1 MRIVIIGAGE
11 VGFHVAKALS
21 QDDHDITVI
30 DIDSIKCKRAS
41 ESLDVIVIE
50 GNGASPRNLS
60 EANVQEADYVLCLT
74 RVDEVNLIAS
84 QQAKELGAKKIIARL
99 RNQQYTAR
107 DSIIKPE
114 KFGIDHVIHPEREA
128 VREIVKLVRHS
139 YATQVMEFEGGRMQM
154 IGIRI
159 EESSPI
165 IGKTVREICDDERDF
180 RFGIVTVIRDG
191 ESHVPWSDFVFKH
204 TDTAYFIVK
213 KERLNSL
220 MYMLG
225 KEATETK
232 SIVILGG
239 SKIGRS
245 IAQELEGELNV
256 RLIDGK
262 REKAEWLASNL
273 EQTMVLHGD
282 GTDVELLKAENIN
295 DADSFISVTENEQTN
310 LLSGMLAHHLGVKQ
324 TVIHLSTT
332 EYMPIVQEIGLGA
345 VISKNMS
352 TVNSILKFISSSQTE
367 SPVTTFD
374 EIDVDVVEFSP
385 EPGSRVT
392 TAQLKDI
399 KFPEDSI
406 VGVINHHGQLSIA
419 RGSSLLTDEDTVLV
433 FAKSNAISK
442 IRRLFE
448 AQ

>member
-21 QDDHDITVI
+21 QEDHDITVV
-30 DIDSIKCKRAS
+30 DIDPAKCKRAS

-84 QQAKELGAKKIIARL
+84 QQANELGANKIIARL
-99 RNQQYTAR
+99 RNQQYTTQ

-114 KFGIDHVIHPEREA
+114 KFGINHVIHPEKEA
-128 VREIVKLVRHS
+128 CREIVKLVHHS
-139 YATQVMEFEGGRMQM
+139 YATQVTDFESGRMQM
-154 IGIRI
+154 IGVRI
-159 EESSPI
+159 EKSSPVV
-165 IGKTVREICDDERDF
+165 GKTVREICDVDSEF
-180 RFGIVTVIRDG
+180 KFGIVTVIRDG
-191 ESHVPWSDFVFKH
+191 ESHVPWSDFIFSH
-204 TDTAYFIVK
+204 SDTAYFIVK
-213 KERLNSL
+213 KQHLSAL
-220 MYMLG
+220 MHMLG

-232 SIVILGG
+232 SIIILGG

-245 IAQELEGELNV
+245 IAEELENELNV
-256 RLIDGK
+256 RLIDDD
-262 REKAEWLASNL
+262 REKAEWLASKL

-295 DADSFISVTENEQTN
+295 DADSFIAVTESEKTN

-374 EIDVDVVEFSP
+374 EIDVDVIELSP
-385 EPGSRVT
+385 EPGSKVT
-392 TAQLKDI
+392 TAPLKDI

-406 VGVINHHGQLSIA
+406 VGVINSHDKLSIA
-419 RGSSLLTDEDTVLV
+419 RGASQLTVEDKVLV
-433 FAKSNAISK
+433 FAKSNAVSK
-442 IRRLFE
+442 LKSLFE
-448 AQ
+448 S

>member
-21 QDDHDITVI
+21 QEDHDITVI
-30 DIDSIKCKRAS
+30 DIDSVKCKRAS

-84 QQAKELGAKKIIARL
+84 QQAKELGAKKVIARL
-99 RNQQYTAR
+99 RNQQYTTR

-128 VREIVKLVRHS
+128 CREIVKLVHHS
-139 YATQVMEFEGGRMQM
+139 YATQVMEFEGGRMQT
-154 IGIRI
+154 IGIRLD
-159 EESSPI
+159 ESSPVM
-165 IGKTVREICDDERDF
+165 GKTVREICDEDRDF
-180 RFGIVTVIRDG
+180 RFGIVTVIRAG
-191 ESHVPWSDFVFKH
+191 ESRVPWSDFVFEK
-204 TDTAYFIVK
+204 DDIAYFIVK
-213 KERLNSL
+213 KEHLYSL
-220 MYMLG
+220 MHMLG
-225 KEATETK
+225 KEATETH
-232 SIVILGG
+232 SVVILGG

-245 IAQELEGELNV
+245 IAEELQSELSV
-256 RLIDGK
+256 RLIEEK

-273 EQTMVLHGD
+273 KQTMVLHGD

-295 DADSFISVTENEQTN
+295 EADSFISVTESEQTN
-310 LLSGMLAHHLGVKQ
+310 LLSGMLAHHLGVEQ

-367 SPVTTFD
+367 TPITTFD
-374 EIDVDVVEFSP
+374 EIDVDVIEFSP
-385 EPGSRVT
+385 EPGSKVT
-392 TAQLKDI
+392 TLPLQDI

-419 RGSSLLTDEDTVLV
+419 RGSSQLTDEDTVLV
-433 FAKSNAISK
+433 FAKSSAVSTLRK
-442 IRRLFE
+442 LFE
-448 AQ
+448 S

>member
-21 QDDHDITVI
+21 QEDHDITVI
-30 DIDSIKCKRAS
+30 DIDSVKCKRAS

-84 QQAKELGAKKIIARL
+84 QQAKELGAKKVIARL
-99 RNQQYTAR
+99 RNQQYTTR

-128 VREIVKLVRHS
+128 CREIVKLVHHS
-139 YATQVMEFEGGRMQM
+139 YATQVMEFEGGRMQT
-154 IGIRI
+154 IGIRLD
-159 EESSPI
+159 ESSPVM
-165 IGKTVREICDDERDF
+165 GKTVREICDEDRDF
-180 RFGIVTVIRDG
+180 RFGIVTVIRAG
-191 ESHVPWSDFVFKH
+191 ESRVPWSDFVFEK
-204 TDTAYFIVK
+204 DDIAYFIVK
-213 KERLNSL
+213 KEHLYSL
-220 MYMLG
+220 MYLLG
-225 KEATETK
+225 KEATETH
-232 SIVILGG
+232 SVVILGG

-245 IAQELEGELNV
+245 IAEELQSELSV
-256 RLIDGK
+256 RLIEEK

-273 EQTMVLHGD
+273 KQTMVLHGD

-295 DADSFISVTENEQTN
+295 EADSFISVTESEQTN

-367 SPVTTFD
+367 TPITTFD
-374 EIDVDVVEFSP
+374 EIDVDVIEFSP
-385 EPGSRVT
+385 EPGSKVT
-392 TAQLKDI
+392 TMPLQDI

-419 RGSSLLTDEDTVLV
+419 RGSSQLTDEDTVLV
-433 FAKSNAISK
+433 FAKSSAVSNLRK
-442 IRRLFE
+442 LFE
-448 AQ
+448 S

>member
-21 QDDHDITVI
+21 QEDHDITVV
-30 DIDSIKCKRAS
+30 DIDPAKCKRAS

-84 QQAKELGAKKIIARL
+84 QQANELGANKIIARL
-99 RNQQYTAR
+99 RNQQYTTQ

-114 KFGIDHVIHPEREA
+114 KFGINHVIHPEKEA
-128 VREIVKLVRHS
+128 CREIVKLVHHS
-139 YATQVMEFEGGRMQM
+139 YATQVTDFESGRMQM

-159 EESSPI
+159 EKSSPVV
-165 IGKTVREICDDERDF
+165 GKTVREICDADSEF
-180 RFGIVTVIRDG
+180 KFGIVTVIRDG
-191 ESHVPWSDFVFKH
+191 ESHVPWSDFIFSH
-204 TDTAYFIVK
+204 SDTAYFIVK
-213 KERLNSL
+213 KQHLSAL
-220 MYMLG
+220 MHMLG

-232 SIVILGG
+232 SIIILGG

-245 IAQELEGELNV
+245 IAEELENELNV
-256 RLIDGK
+256 RLIDDD
-262 REKAEWLASNL
+262 REKAEWLASKL

-295 DADSFISVTENEQTN
+295 EADSFIAVTESEKTN

-374 EIDVDVVEFSP
+374 EIDVDVIELSP
-385 EPGSRVT
+385 EPGSKVT
-392 TAQLKDI
+392 TAPLKDI

-406 VGVINHHGQLSIA
+406 VGVINSHDKLSIA
-419 RGSSLLTDEDTVLV
+419 RGASQLTAEDTVLV
-433 FAKSNAISK
+433 FAKSNAVSK
-442 IRRLFE
+442 LKTLFE
-448 AQ
+448 S

>member
-21 QDDHDITVI
+21 QEDHDITVV
-30 DIDSIKCKRAS
+30 DIDPAKCKRAS

-84 QQAKELGAKKIIARL
+84 QQANKLGANKIIARL
-99 RNQQYTAR
+99 RNQQYTTQ

-114 KFGIDHVIHPEREA
+114 KFGINHVIHPEKEA
-128 VREIVKLVRHS
+128 CREIVKLVHHS
-139 YATQVMEFEGGRMQM
+139 YATQVTDFESGRMQM
-154 IGIRI
+154 IGVRI
-159 EESSPI
+159 EKSSPVV
-165 IGKTVREICDDERDF
+165 GKTVREICDVDSEF
-180 RFGIVTVIRDG
+180 KFGIVTVIRDG
-191 ESHVPWSDFVFKH
+191 ESHVPWSDFIFSH
-204 TDTAYFIVK
+204 SDTAYFIVK
-213 KERLNSL
+213 KQHLSAL
-220 MYMLG
+220 MHMLG

-232 SIVILGG
+232 SIIILGG

-245 IAQELEGELNV
+245 IAEELENELNV
-256 RLIDGK
+256 RLIDDD
-262 REKAEWLASNL
+262 REKAEWLASKL

-295 DADSFISVTENEQTN
+295 DADSFIAVTESEKTN

-332 EYMPIVQEIGLGA
+332 EYMPIVQVIGLGA

-374 EIDVDVVEFSP
+374 EIDVDVIELSP
-385 EPGSRVT
+385 EPGSKVT
-392 TAQLKDI
+392 TAPLKDI

-406 VGVINHHGQLSIA
+406 VGVINSHDKLSIA
-419 RGSSLLTDEDTVLV
+419 RGASQLTVEDTVLV
-433 FAKSNAISK
+433 FAKSNAVSK
-442 IRRLFE
+442 LKTLFE
-448 AQ
+448 S

>member
-21 QDDHDITVI
+21 QEDHDITVI
-30 DIDSIKCKRAS
+30 DIDSVKCKRAS

-84 QQAKELGAKKIIARL
+84 QQAKELGAKKVIARL
-99 RNQQYTAR
+99 RNQQYTTR

-128 VREIVKLVRHS
+128 CREIVKLVHHS
-139 YATQVMEFEGGRMQM
+139 YATQVMEFEGGRMQT
-154 IGIRI
+154 IGIRLD
-159 EESSPI
+159 ESSPVM
-165 IGKTVREICDDERDF
+165 GKTVREICDEDRDF
-180 RFGIVTVIRDG
+180 RFGIVTVIRAG
-191 ESHVPWSDFVFKH
+191 ESRVPWSDFVFEK
-204 TDTAYFIVK
+204 DDIAYFIVK
-213 KERLNSL
+213 KEHLYSL
-220 MYMLG
+220 MYLLG
-225 KEATETK
+225 KEATETH
-232 SIVILGG
+232 SVVILGG

-245 IAQELEGELNV
+245 IAEELQSELSV
-256 RLIDGK
+256 RLIEEK

-273 EQTMVLHGD
+273 KQTMVLHVD

-295 DADSFISVTENEQTN
+295 EADSFISVTESEQTN

-367 SPVTTFD
+367 TPITTFD
-374 EIDVDVVEFSP
+374 EIDVDVIEFSP
-385 EPGSRVT
+385 EPGSKVT
-392 TAQLKDI
+392 TLPLQDI

-419 RGSSLLTDEDTVLV
+419 RGSSQLKDEDTVLV
-433 FAKSNAISK
+433 FAKSSAVSTLRK
-442 IRRLFE
+442 LFE
-448 AQ
+448 S

>member
-21 QDDHDITVI
+21 QEDHDITVI
-30 DIDSIKCKRAS
+30 DIDSVKCKRAS

-84 QQAKELGAKKIIARL
+84 QQAKELGAKKVIARL
-99 RNQQYTAR
+99 RNQQYTTR

-128 VREIVKLVRHS
+128 CREIVKLVHHS
-139 YATQVMEFEGGRMQM
+139 YATQVMEFEGGRMQT
-154 IGIRI
+154 IGIRLD
-159 EESSPI
+159 ESSPVM
-165 IGKTVREICDDERDF
+165 GKTVREICDEDRDF
-180 RFGIVTVIRDG
+180 RFGIVTVIRAG
-191 ESHVPWSDFVFKH
+191 ESRVPWSDFVFEK
-204 TDTAYFIVK
+204 DDIAYFIVK
-213 KERLNSL
+213 KEHLYSL
-220 MYMLG
+220 MYLLG
-225 KEATETK
+225 KEATETH
-232 SIVILGG
+232 SVVILGG

-245 IAQELEGELNV
+245 IAEELQSELSV
-256 RLIDGK
+256 RLIEEK

-273 EQTMVLHGD
+273 KQTMVLHGD

-295 DADSFISVTENEQTN
+295 EADSFISVTESEQTN
-310 LLSGMLAHHLGVKQ
+310 LLSGMLANHLGVKQ

-367 SPVTTFD
+367 TPITTFD
-374 EIDVDVVEFSP
+374 EIDVDVIEFSP
-385 EPGSRVT
+385 EPGSKVT
-392 TAQLKDI
+392 TLPLQDI

-419 RGSSLLTDEDTVLV
+419 RGSSQLTDEDTVLV
-433 FAKSNAISK
+433 FAKSSAVSTLRK
-442 IRRLFE
+442 LFE
-448 AQ
+448 S

>member
-21 QDDHDITVI
+21 QEDHDITVI
-30 DIDSIKCKRAS
+30 DIDSVKCKRAS

-84 QQAKELGAKKIIARL
+84 QQAKELGAKKVIARL
-99 RNQQYTAR
+99 RNQQYTTR

-128 VREIVKLVRHS
+128 CREIVKLVHHS
-139 YATQVMEFEGGRMQM
+139 YATQVMEFEGGRMQT
-154 IGIRI
+154 IGIRLD
-159 EESSPI
+159 ESSPVM
-165 IGKTVREICDDERDF
+165 GKTVREICDEDRDF
-180 RFGIVTVIRDG
+180 RFGIVTVIRAG
-191 ESHVPWSDFVFKH
+191 ESRVPWSDFVFEK
-204 TDTAYFIVK
+204 DDIAYFIVK
-213 KERLNSL
+213 KDHLYSL

-225 KEATETK
+225 KEATETH
-232 SIVILGG
+232 SVVILGG

-245 IAQELEGELNV
+245 IAEELQSELSV
-256 RLIDGK
+256 RLIEEK

-273 EQTMVLHGD
+273 KQTMVLHGD

-295 DADSFISVTENEQTN
+295 EADSFISVTESEQTN

-367 SPVTTFD
+367 KPITTFD
-374 EIDVDVVEFSP
+374 EIDVDVIEFSP
-385 EPGSRVT
+385 EPGSKVT
-392 TAQLKDI
+392 TLPLQDI

-419 RGSSLLTDEDTVLV
+419 RGSSQLTDEDTVLV
-433 FAKSNAISK
+433 FAKSSAVSTLRK
-442 IRRLFE
+442 LFE
-448 AQ
+448 S

>member
-30 DIDSIKCKRAS
+30 DIDPAKCKRAS

-60 EANVQEADYVLCLT
+60 EANVQEADYVLCVT

-84 QQAKELGAKKIIARL
+84 QQANELGAKKIIARL
-99 RNQQYTAR
+99 RNQQYTTR

-114 KFGIDHVIHPEREA
+114 KFGIAHVIHPEKEA

-139 YATQVMEFEGGRMQM
+139 YATQVMDFEGGRMQM

-165 IGKTVREICDDERDF
+165 VGKTVREICDEDREF

-204 TDTAYFIVK
+204 ADTAYFIVK
-213 KERLNSL
+213 KQRLNSL

-245 IAQELEGELNV
+245 IAEELENELNV
-256 RLIDGK
+256 RLIDG
-262 REKAEWLASNL
+262 RRDKAEWLASNL
-273 EQTMVLHGD
+273 KQTMVLHGD
-282 GTDVELLKAENIN
+282 GTDVELLKAENIK

-367 SPVTTFD
+367 KPVTTFD
-374 EIDVDVVEFSP
+374 EIDVDVIEFSP
-385 EPGSRVT
+385 EPDSKIT
-392 TAQLKDI
+392 TLPLKDI

-419 RGSSLLTDEDTVLV
+419 RGSSQLTDEDTVLV
-433 FAKSNAISK
+433 FAKSNAIEK
-442 IRRLFE
+442 LRRLFE
-448 AQ
+448 A

>member
-21 QDDHDITVI
+21 QEDHDITVI
-30 DIDSIKCKRAS
+30 DIDSVKCKRAS

-84 QQAKELGAKKIIARL
+84 QQAKELGAKKVIARL
-99 RNQQYTAR
+99 RNQQYTTR

-128 VREIVKLVRHS
+128 CREIVKLVHHS
-139 YATQVMEFEGGRMQM
+139 YATQVMEFEGGRMQT
-154 IGIRI
+154 IGIRLDD
-159 EESSPI
+159 SSPVM
-165 IGKTVREICDDERDF
+165 GKTVREICDEDRDF
-180 RFGIVTVIRDG
+180 RFGIVTVIRAG
-191 ESHVPWSDFVFKH
+191 ESRVPWSDFVFEK
-204 TDTAYFIVK
+204 DDIAYFIVK
-213 KERLNSL
+213 KEHLYSL

-225 KEATETK
+225 KEATETH
-232 SIVILGG
+232 SVVILGG

-245 IAQELEGELNV
+245 IAEELQSELSV
-256 RLIDGK
+256 RLIEEK

-273 EQTMVLHGD
+273 KQTMVLHGD

-295 DADSFISVTENEQTN
+295 EADSFISVTESEQTN

-367 SPVTTFD
+367 TPITTFD
-374 EIDVDVVEFSP
+374 EIDVDVIEFSP
-385 EPGSRVT
+385 EPGSKVT
-392 TAQLKDI
+392 TLPLQDI

-419 RGSSLLTDEDTVLV
+419 RGSSQLTDEDTVLV
-433 FAKSNAISK
+433 FAKSSAVSTLRK
-442 IRRLFE
+442 LFE
-448 AQ
+448 S

>member
-21 QDDHDITVI
+21 QEDHDITVI
-30 DIDSIKCKRAS
+30 DIDSVKCKRAS

-84 QQAKELGAKKIIARL
+84 QQAKELGAKKVIARL
-99 RNQQYTAR
+99 RNQQYTTR

-114 KFGIDHVIHPEREA
+114 KFGIDHVIHPEKEA
-128 VREIVKLVRHS
+128 CREIVKLVHHS
-139 YATQVMEFEGGRMQM
+139 YATQVMEFEGGRMQT
-154 IGIRI
+154 IGIRLD
-159 EESSPI
+159 ESSPVM
-165 IGKTVREICDDERDF
+165 GKTVREICDEDRDF
-180 RFGIVTVIRDG
+180 RFGIVTVIRAG
-191 ESHVPWSDFVFKH
+191 ESRVPWSDFVFEK
-204 TDTAYFIVK
+204 DDIAYFIVK
-213 KERLNSL
+213 KEHLYSL

-225 KEATETK
+225 KEATETH
-232 SIVILGG
+232 SVVILGG

-245 IAQELEGELNV
+245 IAEELQSELSV
-256 RLIDGK
+256 RLIEEK

-273 EQTMVLHGD
+273 KQTMVLHGD

-295 DADSFISVTENEQTN
+295 EADSFISVTESEQTN

-367 SPVTTFD
+367 KPITTFD
-374 EIDVDVVEFSP
+374 EIDVDVIEFSP
-385 EPGSRVT
+385 EPGSKVT
-392 TAQLKDI
+392 TLPLQDI

-419 RGSSLLTDEDTVLV
+419 RGSSQLTDEDTVLV
-433 FAKSNAISK
+433 FAKSSAVSTLRK
-442 IRRLFE
+442 LFE
-448 AQ
+448 S

>member
-21 QDDHDITVI
+21 QEDHDITVV
-30 DIDSIKCKRAS
+30 DIDPAKCKRAS

-84 QQAKELGAKKIIARL
+84 QQANELGANKIIARL
-99 RNQQYTAR
+99 RNQQYTTQ

-114 KFGIDHVIHPEREA
+114 KFGINHVIHPEKEA
-128 VREIVKLVRHS
+128 CREIVKLVHHS
-139 YATQVMEFEGGRMQM
+139 YATQVTDFERGRIQM

-159 EESSPI
+159 EKSSPI
-165 IGKTVREICDDERDF
+165 VGKTVREICDADSEF
-180 RFGIVTVIRDG
+180 KFGIVTVIRDG
-191 ESHVPWSDFVFKH
+191 ESHVPWSDFIFSH
-204 TDTAYFIVK
+204 SDIAYFIVK
-213 KERLNSL
+213 KQHLSAL
-220 MYMLG
+220 MHMLG

-232 SIVILGG
+232 SIIILGG

-245 IAQELEGELNV
+245 IAEELENELNV
-256 RLIDGK
+256 RLIDDD
-262 REKAEWLASNL
+262 REKAEWLASKL

-295 DADSFISVTENEQTN
+295 DADSFITVTESEKTN

-345 VISKNMS
+345 VLSKNMS

-367 SPVTTFD
+367 SSVTTFD
-374 EIDVDVVEFSP
+374 EIDVDVIELSP
-385 EPGSRVT
+385 EPGSKVT
-392 TAQLKDI
+392 TAPLKDI

-406 VGVINHHGQLSIA
+406 VGVINHHEKLSIA
-419 RGSSLLTDEDTVLV
+419 RGTSQLTEEDKVLV
-433 FAKSNAISK
+433 FAKSNAVSK
-442 IRRLFE
+442 LKKLFE
-448 AQ
+448 S

>member
-21 QDDHDITVI
+21 QEDHDITVI
-30 DIDSIKCKRAS
+30 DIDSVKCKRAS

-84 QQAKELGAKKIIARL
+84 QQAKELGAKKVIARV
-99 RNQQYTAR
+99 RNQQYTTR

-128 VREIVKLVRHS
+128 CREIVKLVHHS
-139 YATQVMEFEGGRMQM
+139 YATQVMEFEGGRMQT
-154 IGIRI
+154 IGIRLD
-159 EESSPI
+159 ESSPVM
-165 IGKTVREICDDERDF
+165 GKTVREICDEDRDF
-180 RFGIVTVIRDG
+180 RFGIVTVIRAG
-191 ESHVPWSDFVFKH
+191 ESRVPWSDFVFEK
-204 TDTAYFIVK
+204 DDIAYFIVK
-213 KERLNSL
+213 KEHLYSL

-225 KEATETK
+225 KEATETH
-232 SIVILGG
+232 SVVILGG

-245 IAQELEGELNV
+245 IAEELQSELSV
-256 RLIDGK
+256 RLIEEK

-273 EQTMVLHGD
+273 KQTMVLHGD
-282 GTDVELLKAENIN
+282 GTDVELLKAENI
-295 DADSFISVTENEQTN
+295 DEADSFISVTESEQTN

-367 SPVTTFD
+367 TPITTFD
-374 EIDVDVVEFSP
+374 EIDVDVIEFSP
-385 EPGSRVT
+385 EPNSKVT
-392 TAQLKDI
+392 TLPLQDI

-419 RGSSLLTDEDTVLV
+419 RGSSQLTDEDTVLV
-433 FAKSNAISK
+433 FAKSSAVSTLRK
-442 IRRLFE
+442 LFE
-448 AQ
+448 S

>member
-21 QDDHDITVI
+21 QEDHDITVI
-30 DIDSIKCKRAS
+30 DIDPAKCKRAS

-84 QQAKELGAKKIIARL
+84 QQANELGANKIIARL
-99 RNQQYTAR
+99 RNQQYTTQ

-114 KFGIDHVIHPEREA
+114 KFGINHVIHPEKEA
-128 VREIVKLVRHS
+128 RREIVKLVHHS
-139 YATQVMEFEGGRMQM
+139 YATQVTDFESGRMQM

-159 EESSPI
+159 EKSSPVV
-165 IGKTVREICDDERDF
+165 GKTVREICDVDSEF
-180 RFGIVTVIRDG
+180 KFGIVTVIRDG
-191 ESHVPWSDFVFKH
+191 ESHVPWSDFIFSH
-204 TDTAYFIVK
+204 SDTAYFIVK
-213 KERLNSL
+213 KQHLSAL
-220 MYMLG
+220 MHMLG

-232 SIVILGG
+232 SIIILGG

-245 IAQELEGELNV
+245 IAEELENELNV
-256 RLIDGK
+256 RLIDDD
-262 REKAEWLASNL
+262 REKAEWLASKL

-282 GTDVELLKAENIN
+282 GKDVELLKAENIN
-295 DADSFISVTENEQTN
+295 DADSFITVTESEKTN

-367 SPVTTFD
+367 SPVITFD
-374 EIDVDVVEFSP
+374 EIDVDVIELFP
-385 EPGSRVT
+385 EPGSKVT
-392 TAQLKDI
+392 TAPLKDI

-406 VGVINHHGQLSIA
+406 VGVINHHEKLSIA
-419 RGSSLLTDEDTVLV
+419 RGTSQLTEEDKVLV
-433 FAKSNAISK
+433 FAKSNAVSK
-442 IRRLFE
+442 LKKLFE
-448 AQ
+448 S

>member
-21 QDDHDITVI
+21 QEDHDITVI
-30 DIDSIKCKRAS
+30 DIDSVKCKRAS

-84 QQAKELGAKKIIARL
+84 QQAKELGAKKVIARL
-99 RNQQYTAR
+99 RNQQYTTR

-128 VREIVKLVRHS
+128 CREIVKLVHHS
-139 YATQVMEFEGGRMQM
+139 YATQVMEFEGGRMQT
-154 IGIRI
+154 IGIRLDD
-159 EESSPI
+159 SSPVM
-165 IGKTVREICDDERDF
+165 GKTVREICDEDRDF
-180 RFGIVTVIRDG
+180 RFGIVTVIRAG
-191 ESHVPWSDFVFKH
+191 ESRVPWSDFVFEK
-204 TDTAYFIVK
+204 DDIAYFIVK
-213 KERLNSL
+213 KEHLYSL
-220 MYMLG
+220 MYLLG
-225 KEATETK
+225 KEATETH
-232 SIVILGG
+232 SVVILGG

-245 IAQELEGELNV
+245 IAEELQSELSV
-256 RLIDGK
+256 RLIEEK

-273 EQTMVLHGD
+273 KQTMVLHGD

-295 DADSFISVTENEQTN
+295 EADSFISVTESEQTN

-367 SPVTTFD
+367 TPITTFD
-374 EIDVDVVEFSP
+374 EIDVDVIEFSP
-385 EPGSRVT
+385 EPGSKVT
-392 TAQLKDI
+392 TLPLQDI

-419 RGSSLLTDEDTVLV
+419 RGSSQLTDEDTVLV
-433 FAKSNAISK
+433 FAKSSAVSTLRK
-442 IRRLFE
+442 LFE
-448 AQ
+448 S

>member
-21 QDDHDITVI
+21 QEDHDITVI
-30 DIDSIKCKRAS
+30 DIDSVKCKRAS

-84 QQAKELGAKKIIARL
+84 QQAKELGAKKVIARL
-99 RNQQYTAR
+99 RNQQYTTR

-128 VREIVKLVRHS
+128 CREIVKLVHHS
-139 YATQVMEFEGGRMQM
+139 YATQVMEFEGGRMQT
-154 IGIRI
+154 IGIRLD
-159 EESSPI
+159 ESSPVM
-165 IGKTVREICDDERDF
+165 GKTVREICDEDRDF
-180 RFGIVTVIRDG
+180 RFGIVTVIRAG
-191 ESHVPWSDFVFKH
+191 ESRVPWSDFVFEK
-204 TDTAYFIVK
+204 DDIAYFIVK
-213 KERLNSL
+213 KEHLYSL

-225 KEATETK
+225 KEATETH
-232 SIVILGG
+232 SVVILGG

-245 IAQELEGELNV
+245 IAEELQSELSV
-256 RLIDGK
+256 RLIEEK

-273 EQTMVLHGD
+273 KQTMVLHGD

-295 DADSFISVTENEQTN
+295 EADSFISVTESEQTN

-367 SPVTTFD
+367 KPITTFD
-374 EIDVDVVEFSP
+374 EIDVDVIEFSP
-385 EPGSRVT
+385 EPGSKVT
-392 TAQLKDI
+392 TLPLQDI

-419 RGSSLLTDEDTVLV
+419 RGSSQLTDEDTVLV
-433 FAKSNAISK
+433 FAKSSAVSTLRK
-442 IRRLFE
+442 LFE
-448 AQ
+448 S

>member
-21 QDDHDITVI
+21 QEDHDITVI
-30 DIDSIKCKRAS
+30 DIDSVKCKRAS

-84 QQAKELGAKKIIARL
+84 QQAKELGAKKVIARL
-99 RNQQYTAR
+99 RNQQYTTR

-128 VREIVKLVRHS
+128 CREIVKLVHHS
-139 YATQVMEFEGGRMQM
+139 YATQVMEFEGGRMQT
-154 IGIRI
+154 IGIRLD
-159 EESSPI
+159 ESSPVM
-165 IGKTVREICDDERDF
+165 GKTVREICDEDRDF
-180 RFGIVTVIRDG
+180 RFGIVTVIRAG
-191 ESHVPWSDFVFKH
+191 ESRVPWSDFVFEK
-204 TDTAYFIVK
+204 DDIAYFIVK
-213 KERLNSL
+213 KEHLYSL

-225 KEATETK
+225 KEATETH
-232 SIVILGG
+232 SVVILGG

-245 IAQELEGELNV
+245 IAEELQSELSV
-256 RLIDGK
+256 RLIEEK

-273 EQTMVLHGD
+273 KQTMVLHGD

-295 DADSFISVTENEQTN
+295 EADSFISVTESEQTN

-367 SPVTTFD
+367 TPITTFD
-374 EIDVDVVEFSP
+374 EIDVDVIEFSP
-385 EPGSRVT
+385 EPGSKVT
-392 TAQLKDI
+392 TLPLQDI

-419 RGSSLLTDEDTVLV
+419 RGSSQLTDEDTVLV
-433 FAKSNAISK
+433 FAKSSAVSTLRK
-442 IRRLFE
+442 LFE
-448 AQ
+448 S

>member
-21 QDDHDITVI
+21 QEDHDITVI
-30 DIDSIKCKRAS
+30 DIDPSKCKRAS

-84 QQAKELGAKKIIARL
+84 QQANELGANKIIARL
-99 RNQQYTAR
+99 RNQQYTTQ

-114 KFGIDHVIHPEREA
+114 KFGINHVIHPEKEA
-128 VREIVKLVRHS
+128 CREIVKLVHHS
-139 YATQVMEFEGGRMQM
+139 YATQVTDFESGRMQM

-159 EESSPI
+159 EKSSPVV
-165 IGKTVREICDDERDF
+165 GKTVREICDADSEF
-180 RFGIVTVIRDG
+180 KFGIVTVIRDG
-191 ESHVPWSDFVFKH
+191 ESHVPWSDFIFSH
-204 TDTAYFIVK
+204 SDIAYFIVK
-213 KERLNSL
+213 KQHLSAL
-220 MYMLG
+220 MHMLG

-232 SIVILGG
+232 SIIILGG

-245 IAQELEGELNV
+245 IAEELENELNV
-256 RLIDGK
+256 RLIDDD
-262 REKAEWLASNL
+262 REKAEWLASKL

-295 DADSFISVTENEQTN
+295 DADSFIAVTESEKTN

-345 VISKNMS
+345 VLSKNMS

-367 SPVTTFD
+367 SSVTTFD
-374 EIDVDVVEFSP
+374 EIDVDVIELSP
-385 EPGSRVT
+385 EPGSKVT
-392 TAQLKDI
+392 TAPLKDI

-406 VGVINHHGQLSIA
+406 VGVINHHEKLSIA
-419 RGSSLLTDEDTVLV
+419 RGTSQLTEEDMVLV
-433 FAKSNAISK
+433 YAKSNVVSK
-442 IRRLFE
+442 LKRLFE
-448 AQ
+448 S